1 MSKKKRIILI
11 GCFCL
16 LLIATGI
23 VNVVLN
29 NAVNAKT
36 NPTPV
41 SSTTYT
47 TFFNSYRTDR
57 TSTRNQEIEYLNAIL
72 ASATSSAEAKA
83 NAETE
88 RADLIKLMES
98 ELVLEGL
105 IKAKGFEDA
114 IISALSSNITVIVKK
129 AELTS
134 SEVAQLVEIITTQT
148 NYTLE
153 NIKIVPV
160 E

>member
-41 SSTTYT
+41 L
-47 TFFNSYRTDR
+47 F
-57 TSTRNQEIEYLNAIL
+57 LH
-72 ASATSSAEAKA
+72 
-83 NAETE
+83 
-88 RADLIKLMES
+88 
-98 ELVLEGL
+98 
-105 IKAKGFEDA
+105 
-114 IISALSSNITVIVKK
+114 
-129 AELTS
+129 
-134 SEVAQLVEIITTQT
+134 
-148 NYTLE
+148 
-153 NIKIVPV
+153 
-160 E
+160 

>member
-36 NPTPV
+36 NQTPV

-47 TFFNSYRTDR
+47 SFFNSYRTDR
-57 TSTRNQEIEYLNAIL
+57 TSTRNQEIEYLDAIL